1 MGDTDLMSRRDQ
13 IRMTDEE
20 QREFLRGRHVLNVAS
35 LGADGRIHLVAMWYG
50 FLRPE
55 RRSERGIG
63 EEIAFWTYGKSQKI
77 LNLKRDPT
85 MTCLVETGETYDQL
99 KGVELV
105 GRGVVLEDRETIQ
118 EVGESVWE
126 RYTGPVDDDARQ
138 AVAAVGAK
146 RVVVRLDVEKVV
158 TWDHTKLGGR
168 Y

>member
-20 QREFLRGRHVLNVAS
+20 QRGYLRGRHVLNVAS
-35 LGADGRIHLVAMWYG
+35 IGADGRIHLVAMWYG
-50 FLRPE
+50 FLGPE
-55 RRSERGIG
+55 ES
-63 EEIAFWTYGKSQKI
+63 IAFWTYGKSQKI
-77 LNLKRDPT
+77 VNLKRDPN
-85 MTCLVETGETYDQL
+85 MTCLVETGESYDQL

-105 GRGVVLEDRETIQ
+105 GRGVVLEDRESIQ

-126 RYTGPVDDDARQ
+126 RYTGPVDDAARQ

-146 RVVVRLDVEKVV
+146 RVVVRLDVDKVV